1 MQPFLW
7 LVTQMCL
14 LLLAAAVVF
23 FTLGWRFRGSNA
35 QAEANQL
42 NQKVD
47 AEAARLRGA
56 HAERDAATTEVETL
70 KTLRQKLQADL
81 LEAADHHR
89 NLEREMLRL
98 HDELKATRGQT
109 DTIAR
114 LTAEQERLQAEL
126 AAAQAEGGR
135 QTAEL
140 ATQASLVAEQMTG
153 RKSAQDD
160 LVKAQ
165 AESQQLAEQNTTLA
179 QERETLLK
187 QLADATAGNERAAER
202 LARLEADLT
211 QALTAEAL
219 LKAAQKD
226 LVEVNA
232 QLDQEKAK
240 TQAARAEL
248 EALKEQLAEANTTS
262 AARALEIEAA
272 RVESAGWAQQAA
284 RLQATLEDMQAQAA
298 QVVRTPEPPAEAPP
312 AKAKRP
318 RAAPRK
324 TATTPTTPKAHE
336 GAAATLAR
344 LASTLQDQDLQYTSL
359 VQERDGCLRR
369 LAELE
374 AAQAAARTVASAK
387 KSLQRIEECLDD
399 ATQQRTRLQR
409 QIASL
414 RRMQELAP
422 LDGSEDDLTRIKGIK
437 SVLSA
442 RFHELGIHS
451 FQQIAA
457 WTDDDL
463 ATFGELLAFK
473 DRARRDQWVEQA
485 RQLSVATA

>member
-7 LVTQMCL
+7 MVSQMCL

-23 FTLGWRFRGSNA
+23 FTLGWRFRGGDA
-35 QAEANQL
+35 QTEAKRL
-42 NQKVD
+42 NQQVD

-98 HDELKATRGQT
+98 HDELKATRGQAE
-109 DTIAR
+109 TIAR
-114 LTAEQERLQAEL
+114 LTEEQAQLQARL
-126 AAAQAEGGR
+126 AAAEAEGGR

-140 ATQASLVAEQMTG
+140 ATQTALLSEQAAG
-153 RKSAQDD
+153 QKSAQEN
-160 LVKAQ
+160 LLKARE
-165 AESQQLAEQNTTLA
+165 ESKQLAEQNTVLTR
-179 QERETLLK
+179 ERDALL
-187 QLADATAGNERAAER
+187 QQVADARAAGERAAER
-202 LARLEADLT
+202 IAKLEAGLAA
-211 QALTAEAL
+211 ALASEAL
-219 LKAAQKD
+219 LKAAQED
-226 LVEVNA
+226 LVAA
-232 QLDQEKAK
+232 QARLEQEQARS
-240 TQAARAEL
+240 QAAHSEL
-248 EALKEQLAEANTTS
+248 QALKQQFAEAATTS

-272 RVESAGWAQQAA
+272 RAEAAGWAQQAA
-284 RLQATLEDMQAQAA
+284 RLQAALEERLAQAA
-298 QVVRTPEPPAEAPP
+298 ALAHAAEPPADAPP

-324 TATTPTTPKAHE
+324 TAATPKAQE
-336 GAAATLAR
+336 GASTTLAR
-344 LASTLQDQDLQYTSL
+344 LASILQDQELQYTSL

-374 AAQAAARTVASAK
+374 AAQATARTVASAK

-399 ATQQRTRLQR
+399 ATQQRTRLHR
-409 QIASL
+409 QITSL

-422 LDGSEDDLTRIKGIK
+422 ADGCSDDLTRIKGIK

-451 FQQIAA
+451 FHQIAA

-473 DRARRDQWVEQA
+473 DRARRDRWVEQA
-485 RQLSVATA
+485 RQLSAGSV